1 MLSLLDKKIISLV
14 SQDMPLVNEPFK
26 DLAKKAGIKEDVLIN
41 RIKAYEKRGLMRK
54 FSAALNHRKIGFI
67 ANAMCV
73 WDVPEKLVVK
83 AGNLIAKFCEV
94 SHCYQ
99 RRRALDWNYNLYA
112 MVHGKTKDECIKTAK
127 KISKKIGFSDYKILF
142 SSREFKKTG
151 VRYEEI
157 E

>member
-14 SQDMPLVNEPFK
+14 SRDMPLVDRPFRH
-26 DLAKKAGIKEDVLIN
+26 LAKKAGIKEQALIN
-41 RIKAYEKRGLMRK
+41 RIKAYKKRGLLRK
-54 FSAALNHRKIGFI
+54 FSAVLNHRKAGFV

-99 RRRALDWNYNLYA
+99 RKKYPGWNYNLYA

-151 VRYEEI
+151 VIY
-157 E
+157 